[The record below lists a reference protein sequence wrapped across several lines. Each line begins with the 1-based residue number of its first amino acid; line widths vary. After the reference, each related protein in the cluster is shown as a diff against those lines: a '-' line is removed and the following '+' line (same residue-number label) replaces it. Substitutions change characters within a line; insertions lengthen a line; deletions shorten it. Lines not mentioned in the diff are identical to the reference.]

1 MKNGYIVSTATMIVV
16 SIVAF
21 IFFGPLSDT
30 DEIAR
35 PFIKAL
41 ALGLAV
47 GLTISIIDIVK
58 KEKKKA

>member
-1 MKNGYIVSTATMIVV
+1 MRKGYIVSTGAMLAV

-21 IFFGPLSDT
+21 IAFGPLSNT
-30 DEIAR
+30 DEIAG

-47 GLTISIIDIVK
+47 GLTISIVYIVK
-58 KEKKKA
+58 EEKKHA